1 MNGKNIEVIVV
12 EDNSMFRKALVDVL
26 NKSES
31 MYCRHSYGT
40 AEDALSDIES
50 KELLPDIVLLDIGLP
65 GMNGIECIS
74 HIKRLSPDSK
84 VIMLTIHDE
93 DDNIFRAICSG
104 AAGYLLKDASTEE
117 IAQSIQSV
125 IMGGAPIDAH
135 IAKKILDI
143 FKKLTAQ
150 PTEYGLTNR
159 EKEIL
164 KLLVKGLSKK
174 KIAETLFISFHTV
187 DTHIRKIYEKLEVHN
202 RSGAIAKALKERLV

>member
-1 MNGKNIEVIVV
+1 LDEKNIEVIVI

-26 NKSES
+26 NKSEL
-31 MYCRHSYGT
+31 MYCRHNYGA
-40 AEDALSDIES
+40 AEDALFDIKS
-50 KELLPDIVLLDIGLP
+50 KEFLPDVVLMDIGLP
-65 GMNGIECIS
+65 GMNGIECIP
-74 HIKRLSPDSK
+74 HIKELSPDSK

-93 DDNIFRAICSG
+93 DDNIFEAICSG
-104 AAGYLLKDASTEE
+104 AAGYLLKDASAEE
-117 IAQSIQSV
+117 IAQSVQSV

-150 PTEYGLTNR
+150 PVEYGLTKR

-174 KIAETLFISFHTV
+174 KIANTLFISFHTV
-187 DTHIRKIYEKLEVHN
+187 DTHIRRIYEKLEVHT